1 MTTAT
6 RATVCN
12 PNQRLALALAASA
25 CLHALLLAPAG
36 WLVRRAP
43 SSPPPLQATLAEPER
58 ARSLATQPEP
68 EPELQPP
75 PTPVAVPRKPTLPA
89 RQERPRELKGRA
101 LDTALAALARE
112 EFYPRAAIARGLEGR
127 VVLLLTLSDSGAVT
141 GIEVAG
147 SSGHALL
154 DDAALKAATRIAVL
168 PGGRRQVLLP
178 VEFRL
183 E

>member
-6 RATVCN
+6 ART
-12 PNQRLALALAASA
+12 PNQRLAFALAASA
-25 CLHALLLAPAG
+25 CVHALLLAPAG
-36 WLVRRAP
+36 WLARRAP
-43 SSPPPLQATLAEPER
+43 PAPPPLQATLVEPER
-58 ARSLATQPEP
+58 AAALATQPEP

-75 PTPVAVPRKPTLPA
+75 SAPVAVPREPTLPA
-89 RQERPRELKGRA
+89 RQERPRELKGKA
-101 LDTALAALARE
+101 LDTALAALAQE

-127 VVLLLTLSDSGAVT
+127 VVLLLTLSETGAVT